1 MFSAAFLIEFVA
13 QNLYGKFAKT
23 EKKSTS
29 EATKPEVVAQ
39 TEKTSTSEA
48 KKPEVVAVCGL
59 RNLHFSKQNFHG
71 LHIDCTIFIH
81 SFDSKLLAFCVQV
94 TQVSSPPEFVPYRA
108 SATSSFVLF
117 WTGIPM
123 ANVPVD

>member
-13 QNLYGKFAKT
+13 QNLYGKFAKM

-59 RNLHFSKQNFHG
+59 RKSPFFPNR
-71 LHIDCTIFIH
+71 ITMDCTWIAPSFIH
-81 SFDSKLLAFCVQV
+81 FC
-94 TQVSSPPEFVPYRA
+94 
-108 SATSSFVLF
+108 
-117 WTGIPM
+117 
-123 ANVPVD
+123 

>member
-29 EATKPEVVAQ
+29 EAPKPEVVAQ

-59 RNLHFSKQNFHG
+59 RKSPFFSKQNYHG
-71 LHIDCTIFIH
+71 LHMDCTIFYP
-81 SFDSKLLAFCVQV
+81 FL
-94 TQVSSPPEFVPYRA
+94 
-108 SATSSFVLF
+108 
-117 WTGIPM
+117 
-123 ANVPVD
+123 